1 MASIRKRRGKF
12 QVQIRRQDQGP
23 ISRTFLHRKDAEQW
37 AREQE
42 IEADRGHLKT
52 NPRSLEKLTL
62 GDLIRR
68 YRDTVTPK
76 KKTRHIE
83 TVVLNAFLRRS
94 LSSRPLSGLRKSDF
108 AHYRDERLAEVKPAT
123 LRRELDPL
131 HNMFELAREEWGLP
145 ITPNPLADLR
155 LPELNN
161 RRERRLRDAEEER
174 LLEAASR
181 SRNLYVHPIIQ
192 LALETGM
199 RRGEILGIRRQH
211 IDTRN
216 RTLLIPNTKNGHART
231 IPLTPAAYALLHS
244 CSRERE
250 GGEGYLFPT
259 TANAFRLAWERTRK
273 RAGIEDLRFH
283 DLRHEAISRFFEM
296 GLTAPEVALISG
308 HRDMRMLFRYTHP
321 MQREIHRKLGVQGIR
336 P

>member
-1 MASIRKRRGKF
+1 MASIRKRNGKW
-12 QVQIRRQDQGP
+12 QVQVRRHGQGTK
-23 ISRTFLHRKDAEQW
+23 SRSFHNRTDAQQW

-42 IEADRGHLKT
+42 IQADRIALETDTASLKRRT
-52 NPRSLEKLTL
+52 V
-62 GDLIRR
+62 GDLVER
-68 YRDTVTPK
+68 YLREVTPTK
-76 KKTRHIE
+76 RSALAE
-83 TVVLNAFLRRS
+83 TYVLRAFRKQPICSIRLNDI
-94 LSSRPLSGLRKSDF
+94 RPSHFD
-108 AHYRDERLAEVKPAT
+108 AYRQNRLAAISPSA
-123 LRRELDPL
+123 LRRELNPIQ
-131 HNMFELAREEWGLP
+131 NMFEVAKVEWGISLKS
-145 ITPNPLADLR
+145 NPVALLR
-155 LPELNN
+155 VSAGQD

-321 MQREIHRKLGVQGIR
+321 MQREIHRKLSDHR
-336 P
+336 F